1 MTNTTTRE
9 PHPASIQDGAYPRP
23 QLVRA
28 RWADLTGTW
37 SFAFDDD
44 DRGQAE
50 RWQDTTGFSQKITVP
65 FPPESPASG
74 IDEPKFHPIVWYER
88 TIAASHLAAAD
99 HVSGHRLI
107 LHFGAVDY
115 RAVVWVNGQVAAR
128 HEGGYTPFSADV
140 TDLLGHAGPDRIVV
154 RAEDDPTDVAQPRG
168 KQDWQEEPHV
178 IWYKRT
184 TGIWQ
189 PVWLESRPATAI
201 ETVHWDS
208 DLTQAEVR
216 LHLQLS
222 RKPRHAVPISVQL
235 SFEGGP
241 FAEEVSTQAAAAEL
255 ELTIPVPALANGQA
269 QQDYTWSPEHPRLI
283 DARIR
288 VGHDVV
294 TSYFGLRTASA
305 SAGSVLLNGTPVFM
319 RGVLD
324 QGYWPRTHLA
334 APSPEALR
342 EEVTLIRAA
351 GFNMVRVHQTV
362 ADPRFLYWADKLG
375 LMVWAEFPAA
385 YAFSAT
391 AIRRTMTEWLEALS
405 RDKSHPSIVAW
416 VPFNESWGVQDIAR
430 DPQMRHYVT
439 ALSDLTRAVDPTRII
454 ISNDGWEHVN
464 SDVVTVHDYESD
476 PASLRRRYATL
487 TAADL
492 TTQMLGPAGRLITL
506 TEPHPFAPIL
516 LSEFGGVS
524 FDSQQREETWG
535 YSQATTGE
543 DFAEKLQ
550 RLFAAVNTGTHLA
563 GYCYTQFTDTGQERN
578 GILTDERT
586 HKLDPTRLRNIVLG
600 RSTTTEPTKDPSA
613 SEDGHTNRP

>member
-1 MTNTTTRE
+1 
-9 PHPASIQDGAYPRP
+9 
-23 QLVRA
+23 
-28 RWADLTGTW
+28 
-37 SFAFDDD
+37 
-44 DRGQAE
+44 
-50 RWQDTTGFSQKITVP
+50 
-65 FPPESPASG
+65 
-74 IDEPKFHPIVWYER
+74 
-88 TIAASHLAAAD
+88 
-99 HVSGHRLI
+99 
-107 LHFGAVDY
+107 
-115 RAVVWVNGQVAAR
+115 
-128 HEGGYTPFSADV
+128 
-140 TDLLGHAGPDRIVV
+140 
-154 RAEDDPTDVAQPRG
+154 
-168 KQDWQEEPHV
+168 
-178 IWYKRT
+178 
-184 TGIWQ
+184 
-189 PVWLESRPATAI
+189 
-201 ETVHWDS
+201 
-208 DLTQAEVR
+208 
-216 LHLQLS
+216 
-222 RKPRHAVPISVQL
+222 
-235 SFEGGP
+235 
-241 FAEEVSTQAAAAEL
+241 
-255 ELTIPVPALANGQA
+255 
-269 QQDYTWSPEHPRLI
+269 
-283 DARIR
+283 
-288 VGHDVV
+288 
-294 TSYFGLRTASA
+294 
-305 SAGSVLLNGTPVFM
+305 M